1 MMQAKTIDREYA
13 YVLMP
18 QFYQCPICGSY
29 FGKPIG
35 ETKIH
40 PFFKCSKC
48 NKSVRMNVNIRRYIG
63 MMKSEEEIRKS
74 LIKALEG
81 QIEAVQ
87 TDDEAQYIINQAR
100 AGALA
105 DVLCMNVY
113 GRDLR
118 VK

>member
-1 MMQAKTIDREYA
+1 MQKRRAA
-13 YVLMP
+13 VL
-18 QFYQCPICGSY
+18 
-29 FGKPIG
+29 
-35 ETKIH
+35 
-40 PFFKCSKC
+40 
-48 NKSVRMNVNIRRYIG
+48 R
-63 MMKSEEEIRKS
+63 SEKEIRDK
-74 LIKALEG
+74 LVKALEG

>member
-1 MMQAKTIDREYA
+1 MMQKRRAA
-13 YVLMP
+13 VL
-18 QFYQCPICGSY
+18 
-29 FGKPIG
+29 
-35 ETKIH
+35 
-40 PFFKCSKC
+40 
-48 NKSVRMNVNIRRYIG
+48 R
-63 MMKSEEEIRKS
+63 SEEEIRDR
-74 LIKALEG
+74 LVKALEG

-105 DVLCMNVY
+105 DILCMNVY

>member
-1 MMQAKTIDREYA
+1 MTQKRRAA
-13 YVLMP
+13 VL
-18 QFYQCPICGSY
+18 
-29 FGKPIG
+29 
-35 ETKIH
+35 
-40 PFFKCSKC
+40 
-48 NKSVRMNVNIRRYIG
+48 R
-63 MMKSEEEIRKS
+63 SEEEIRDK

>member
-1 MMQAKTIDREYA
+1 MMQKRRAA
-13 YVLMP
+13 VL
-18 QFYQCPICGSY
+18 
-29 FGKPIG
+29 
-35 ETKIH
+35 
-40 PFFKCSKC
+40 
-48 NKSVRMNVNIRRYIG
+48 
-63 MMKSEEEIRKS
+63 KSEEEIRDK

-100 AGALA
+100 AGVLA